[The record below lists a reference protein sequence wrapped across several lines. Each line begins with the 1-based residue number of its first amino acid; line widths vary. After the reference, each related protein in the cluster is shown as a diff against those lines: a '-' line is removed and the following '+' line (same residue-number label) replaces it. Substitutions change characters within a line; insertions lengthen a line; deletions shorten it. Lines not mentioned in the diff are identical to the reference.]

1 MLEMKLEL
9 LEIERKVHL
18 ELHDVE
24 GVVVNQLE
32 TAECLIELERWHEA
46 LDLAAGLED
55 LYTWFGDINGQIRI
69 LLVRARAHLE
79 LRQFAD
85 ASTPLVDSQAM
96 AAWSED
102 KVNWEML
109 AKVEE
114 LRAYSHSIQGFTEDA
129 ERVAREVQRM
139 REILSYENP
148 EEQEG
153 ELDG

>member
-1 MLEMKLEL
+1 MLEMKLDL

-18 ELHDVE
+18 ESHDVE
-24 GVVVNQLE
+24 GVVINQLE
-32 TAECLIELERWHEA
+32 TAECLIELKRWHQA
-46 LDLAAGLED
+46 LELAAGLED

-69 LLVRARAHLE
+69 LLVRAKAYLE
-79 LRQFAD
+79 LGQFAD
-85 ASTPLVDSQAM
+85 ASAPLIDSQAM

-129 ERVAREVQRM
+129 ERVSKEVLRI
-139 REILSYENP
+139 REILSYENH
-148 EEQEG
+148 EEETG
-153 ELDG
+153 EIDG